1 MIRSMYVLSAA
12 GKDRRVAVQ
21 SRRVFANRLQCKAH
35 LEVGQQ
41 YLIMGKDGS
50 TTDSHGE

>member
-1 MIRSMYVLSAA
+1 MYVLSHA
-12 GKDRRVAVQ
+12 GKDTRVAAH
-21 SRRVFANRLQCKAH
+21 SRRVFANRLQCREK

>member
-1 MIRSMYVLSAA
+1 MYVLSHA
-12 GKDRRVAVQ
+12 GKDTRVAAH
-21 SRRVFANRLQCKAH
+21 SRRVFANRLQCREQ